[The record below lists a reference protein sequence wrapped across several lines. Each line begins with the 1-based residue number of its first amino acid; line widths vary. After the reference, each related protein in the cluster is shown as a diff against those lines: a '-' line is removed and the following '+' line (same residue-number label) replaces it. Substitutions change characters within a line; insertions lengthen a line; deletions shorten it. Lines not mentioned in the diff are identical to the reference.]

1 KEAQAVARTLLDLRS
16 LVQGENHWQTDD
28 AGRLVGTLEKIAALS
43 ADAQAEAAKA
53 KKAARAASQ
62 LERQLKFA
70 KAAPLRR
77 QELEIYQR
85 HLGEAHPDTV
95 TSYNKLAFNL
105 NAQGKYGEAEPIF
118 QKALASRRQA
128 LGEAHPDTA
137 KSYNNLAANLYSQGK
152 YRQAEPLCR

>member
-1 KEAQAVARTLLDLRS
+1 MKFRLAVYVMLGLCPLAAAGEDPPYQRMLQGDDATKAAALEKRIDELREAGGFKEAQAVARTLLDLRS

-43 ADAQAEAAKA
+43 ADAQAEVAKA

-77 QELEIYQR
+77 QQL
-85 HLGEAHPDTV
+85 
-95 TSYNKLAFNL
+95 
-105 NAQGKYGEAEPIF
+105 
-118 QKALASRRQA
+118 
-128 LGEAHPDTA
+128 
-137 KSYNNLAANLYSQGK
+137 
-152 YRQAEPLCR
+152 